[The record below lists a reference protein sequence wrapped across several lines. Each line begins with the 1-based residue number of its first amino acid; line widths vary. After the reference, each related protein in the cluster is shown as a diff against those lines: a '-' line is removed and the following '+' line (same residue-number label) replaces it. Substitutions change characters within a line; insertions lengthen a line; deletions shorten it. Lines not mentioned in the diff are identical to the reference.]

1 MELYQLKYFIAVV
14 EAGGFR
20 KAAERIAVTQ
30 PAISASIAKLEAEL
44 GVQLLDRRHT
54 QVVPT
59 TEGMRLLEAG
69 KDILHKCFAVK
80 AEFEAL
86 TDRRP
91 LRIGMVR
98 SLFSGRISRLLIAF
112 RQAKPNV
119 PIEAVDRESNPLC
132 QCAQLL
138 GLAPGQDLDA
148 VLAIFNGKE
157 PKGASRILFTMPY
170 MLAVREDHH
179 LAQRQAVSL
188 GDLANE
194 PFIFPEGFPGLED
207 LVNVFASNGI
217 AIRVVFKTD
226 RDDMALALVAA
237 GIGLALVP
245 GKFDIPS
252 VKQIPISDLG
262 ISREVG
268 LIWQR
273 ERKVGALKEFIDFA
287 ANHHWDLEDTATA
300 APIARPK
307 TTGIITKSV
316 VNNLAHEGSPKLK

>member
-1 MELYQLKYFIAVV
+1 MELYQIKHFIAVV
-14 EAGGFR
+14 EAGGFT
-20 KAAERIAVTQ
+20 KAADRIAVTQ

-59 TEGMRLLEAG
+59 AEGMRLLEAG
-69 KDILHKCFAVK
+69 KEILQKCVAVK
-80 AEFEAL
+80 AEFDAL

-98 SLFSGRISRLLIAF
+98 SLFSGRVSRLLNAF

-119 PIEAVDRESNPLC
+119 PIEAVDRDSNPLC

-138 GLAPGQDLDA
+138 GLTPGEDLDA
-148 VLAIFNGKE
+148 VLTIFNGKE
-157 PKGASRILFTMPY
+157 PKGTSRVLFTMPY

-179 LAQRQAVSL
+179 LAQRQAASL
-188 GDLANE
+188 SDLANE
-194 PFIFPEGFPGLED
+194 PFIFPEGCPGLQD
-207 LVNVFASNGI
+207 PANVFASRGI

-237 GIGLALVP
+237 GIGIAFVP
-245 GKFDIPS
+245 GRFDVPS
-252 VKQIPISDLG
+252 VNQVPVSDLG

-273 ERKVGALKEFIDFA
+273 ERKLGALREFINFA
-287 ANHHWDLEDTATA
+287 ANHRWDLEDTATA
-300 APIARPK
+300 AAVVGQK
-307 TTGIITKSV
+307 TAKIGTKSV
-316 VNNLAHEGSPKLK
+316 VNNLVRERNLR

>member
-1 MELYQLKYFIAVV
+1 MELYQLKHFIAVV
-14 EAGGFR
+14 EAGGFT
-20 KAAERIAVTQ
+20 KAADRIAVTQ

-59 TEGMRLLEAG
+59 AEGMRLLEAG
-69 KDILHKCFAVK
+69 KDILQKCFAVK

-98 SLFSGRISRLLIAF
+98 SLFSGRVSRLLNAF

-148 VLAIFNGKE
+148 VLTVFNGRE
-157 PKGASRILFTMPY
+157 PKGTSRVLFTMPY

-179 LAQRQAVSL
+179 LAQRDAVSL
-188 GDLANE
+188 SDLANE
-194 PFIFPEGFPGLED
+194 PFIFPEGCPGLED
-207 LVNVFASNGI
+207 LANVFASRDI

-252 VKQIPISDLG
+252 VKQIPVNDLG

-268 LIWQR
+268 LMWQR
-273 ERKVGALKEFIDFA
+273 ERKPGALKEFIDFA
-287 ANHHWDLEDTATA
+287 ENHRWDLEDTATA
-300 APIARPK
+300 APVVRPK
-307 TTGIITKSV
+307 STEIVTKSV
-316 VNNLAHEGSPKLK
+316 VNNLVRDGSPK